1 MLKLIEITSSSRGYD
16 MEAKTC
22 KSSYSLREIYLNP
35 DHIIMMRDNK
45 SLNGKAK
52 RHHLVDG
59 MSKNT
64 VFTELVIS
72 TPGHMSKVLNIVG
85 SPGEI
90 FEDCNRAGRR

>member
-16 MEAKTC
+16 MESKTC

-35 DHIIMMRDNK
+35 DHIIMMRNNS

-59 MSKNT
+59 LSENA

-85 SPGEI
+85 SPDEI
-90 FEDCNRAGRR
+90 FENCSRASRT

>member
-1 MLKLIEITSSSRGYD
+1 MLKLTEVVEKALEYDAEIEACRTSS
-16 MEAKTC
+16 
-22 KSSYSLREIYLNP
+22 SLREIYLNP
-35 DHIIMMRDNK
+35 HHIIMMRENRT
-45 SLNGKAK
+45 LNGKVK

-59 MSKNT
+59 LSENT